1 MGALPIL
8 IVYGSSYGQTAKIAR
23 RIGTRL
29 GARGFSTELADAATA
44 SDTLSP
50 ANHAGCVIGSSVI
63 AHGIQPAVRQFVE
76 LNRHALNDGLSAFF
90 QVSASAGSADPEGRR
105 EALEVMD
112 AFLAHSKWQPQLT
125 ASIAGAVNYTKY
137 GFLLRWY
144 MRRASRKHGG
154 ATDTSR
160 DHEYT
165 DWNQVDR
172 FADDVADAIEE
183 RARTSY
189 RELQGAP

>member
-1 MGALPIL
+1 MASLPIL
-8 IVYGSSYGQTAKIAR
+8 IVYGTSYGQTAKIAR

-29 GARGFSTELADAATA
+29 NARGFSIELVDAATA

-50 ANHAGCVIGSSVI
+50 ANHAACVIGSSVI
-63 AHGIQPAVRQFVE
+63 VRGIQSPVRKFVE

-90 QVSASAGSADPEGRR
+90 QVSASAGSADAEGRR
-105 EALEVMD
+105 EALTVMNE
-112 AFLAHSKWQPQLT
+112 FLAHSQWQPQLT
-125 ASIAGAVNYTKY
+125 ASMAGAVNYTRY
-137 GFLLRWY
+137 GMLLRWY
-144 MRRASRKHGG
+144 MKRASRKHGG

-172 FADDVADAIEE
+172 FADDVADAVEE
-183 RARTSY
+183 RQRANH
-189 RELQGAP
+189 RELQGAR